1 MDKNTARQLKIKTAT
16 LKRYSYTC
24 LTMVLSRNQKDYNS
38 YNNENKTLETK
49 LEQIKES
56 GDEVGIKKLQE
67 QIQETAQM
75 LPNSKTRI
83 ETAIEDLKNFMS
95 EHEEN
100 EELKATEDWVTA
112 EQTLAEVSAFVE
124 TI

>member
-1 MDKNTARQLKIKTAT
+1 LT
-16 LKRYSYTC
+16 L
-24 LTMVLSRNQKDYNS
+24 VLSRNQKDYNS

-112 EQTLAEVSAFVE
+112 E
-124 TI
+124 